1 MSDMTAEMEHPV
13 TYDNP
18 VDEALAKL
26 TALYPEHVIAD
37 SRPGYSGLVVAP
49 DKLVEVATT
58 LRDELGFN
66 YLSSVTGVDLIEE
79 NKLEAV
85 YHIYSIDKGGSAVV
99 LHAQT
104 DRNNPIIPSLV
115 PVWLGADF

>member
-58 LRDELGFN
+58 LRDELGVEP
-66 YLSSVTGVDLIEE
+66 SVVKRIVPPLG
-79 NKLEAV
+79 
-85 YHIYSIDKGGSAVV
+85 
-99 LHAQT
+99 
-104 DRNNPIIPSLV
+104 LV
-115 PVWLGADF
+115 PPTDVTLMGSVKTPGAGLR